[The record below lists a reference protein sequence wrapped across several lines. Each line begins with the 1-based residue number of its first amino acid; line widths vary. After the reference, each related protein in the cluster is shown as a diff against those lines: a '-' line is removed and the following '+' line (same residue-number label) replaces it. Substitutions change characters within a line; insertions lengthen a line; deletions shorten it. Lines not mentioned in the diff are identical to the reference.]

1 MKDIIL
7 FPIYLIVGLGV
18 FIFVKEIR
26 QELIMKAKGEL

>member
-7 FPIYLIVGLGV
+7 FPIYFIVGLGV

-26 QELIMKAKGEL
+26 QEIIMKAKGEL